1 MREFSI
7 PHIKEKMD
15 QFLIDNPSIEK
26 NSEEYL
32 KYYRRVNYE
41 EKKEQYKSY
50 QKGYRKKK
58 ITGERYFKPSEE
70 FLNDLNKF
78 IYSMKLKQ
86 LVTLT
91 ELLRIVCYWSDCN
104 DRSPQRYKFKP
115 YGKYPVNKQLE
126 FMWKDINNF
135 NNKWKKLIS

>member
-1 MREFSI
+1 MREFLI

-15 QFLIDNPSIEK
+15 QFLIDNPSIER

-32 KYYRRVNYE
+32 KYYRRINYE

-50 QKGYRKKK
+50 QKSYRKNKK
-58 ITGERYFKPSEE
+58 YSGRYFKPSDD

-86 LVTLT
+86 LVTLI
-91 ELLRIVCYWSDCN
+91 ELLKIVVWWSDCN
-104 DRSPQRYKFKP
+104 DRSPKKYKFKP

-126 FMWKDINNF
+126 KMWKDINMF
-135 NNKWKKLIS
+135 NDKWKS